1 MTDDQRGIACLVFG
15 MFLFSVQDIFIKA
28 MADQASL
35 IQIITLRG
43 IIGGIVLLSYLRLT
57 GRSMNIGSAY
67 PVLSVIRAVLFFTGY
82 LGFYVALAAMP
93 LAEATSIFFVS
104 PFFITILSWLVLKIP
119 VGLYRLGAIIIGFIG
134 MLLIIKPSP
143 EKFDWVALLPVY
155 TAFTY
160 AISMMIARYTRE
172 HDSAYQQTMH
182 MYMGTIIFGTIAA
195 VVIPLLNLETGQAG
209 ALDYLI
215 RDWALQDM
223 FIMSSIIF
231 ISCIGTVGTLM
242 LLSGYRIGNPS
253 VIAPFEYVMLVIAI
267 ISGFIFFGEVPD
279 MLSVAGMMLIVVSG
293 IFIFIREGVRRSPR
307 VATKISL
314 RG

>member
-43 IIGGIVLLSYLRLT
+43 VIGGIVLLSYLRLT

-134 MLLIIKPSP
+134 MMGKNII
-143 EKFDWVALLPVY
+143 
-155 TAFTY
+155 TAVT
-160 AISMMIARYTRE
+160 T
-172 HDSAYQQTMH
+172 
-182 MYMGTIIFGTIAA
+182 
-195 VVIPLLNLETGQAG
+195 
-209 ALDYLI
+209 LDI
-215 RDWALQDM
+215 T
-223 FIMSSIIF
+223 SH
-231 ISCIGTVGTLM
+231 
-242 LLSGYRIGNPS
+242 
-253 VIAPFEYVMLVIAI
+253 
-267 ISGFIFFGEVPD
+267 
-279 MLSVAGMMLIVVSG
+279 
-293 IFIFIREGVRRSPR
+293 
-307 VATKISL
+307 
-314 RG
+314 